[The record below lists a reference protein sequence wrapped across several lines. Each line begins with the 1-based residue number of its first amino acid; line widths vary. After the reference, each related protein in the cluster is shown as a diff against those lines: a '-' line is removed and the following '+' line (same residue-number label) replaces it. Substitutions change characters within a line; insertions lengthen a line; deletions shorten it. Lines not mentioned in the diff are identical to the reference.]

1 MSPMRFPELSER
13 LVMSFFMSK
22 NIFPHHQCIVS
33 LKTQCKIK
41 AKVQFWSIPLPYLS
55 SQAVHWLQPD
65 EDGSKGKKVLNKDIY
80 KLVIF
85 LLQVMFVHLLRGH
98 KLEPL
103 EELPK
108 IPVRDKNYLIQ
119 PRDMDFV
126 FVLLFIVV
134 AYV

>member
-1 MSPMRFPELSER
+1 M
-13 LVMSFFMSK
+13 
-22 NIFPHHQCIVS
+22 
-33 LKTQCKIK
+33 
-41 AKVQFWSIPLPYLS
+41 
-55 SQAVHWLQPD
+55 HWLQPD

>member
-1 MSPMRFPELSER
+1 M
-13 LVMSFFMSK
+13 
-22 NIFPHHQCIVS
+22 
-33 LKTQCKIK
+33 KTQCKIK
-41 AKVQFWSIPLPYLS
+41 VKIPSWLLLYLS
-55 SQAVHWLQPD
+55 SQAVYWLQPD

-108 IPVRDKNYLIQ
+108 IPVTDKSYLIQ
-119 PRDMDFV
+119 LRDMDFV
-126 FVLLFIVV
+126 FVLFFLLLLPMSRCDVFCVQVQDPEAFIRPAGLNKITVV
-134 AYV
+134 KRK